1 MQRYGGDYLPQ
12 KNNHDVHTNRKELE
26 MKKTVKV
33 FVLCVA
39 VVFVL
44 AIATGFYNE
53 VRCEEHPKADTSV
66 TETPKVEHPK
76 AEHPS
81 VEHPKVE
88 QPNVEKPKVEQPQVE
103 HPKAEHPKAE
113 HPSSEHPK

>member
-1 MQRYGGDYLPQ
+1 MGCKRVHQAYNRYR
-12 KNNHDVHTNRKELE
+12 DVHTNRKELD
-26 MKKTVKV
+26 MKKLGRAI
-33 FVLCVA
+33 VLGVA
-39 VVFVL
+39 VFFLL
-44 AIATGFYNE
+44 AAVSGFNQE

-66 TETPKVEHPK
+66 TVTPQADQPK

-81 VEHPKVE
+81 TEHPKAE
-88 QPNVEKPKVEQPQVE
+88 QPKVEQPQAE